1 MSSIKV
7 GDLIGI
13 PCQVS
18 EGPFEDEQLVEFDT
32 MDGKVSGFTTSSNV
46 SEINSQMC
54 IRAEVVSVERD
65 HLVVMVEG
73 SFFSTNGLANVSFSQ
88 PLPMAA

>member
-32 MDGKVSGFTTSSNV
+32 MDGKVSGFTTSNNV
-46 SEINSQMC
+46 SEINSQTYVRGGRVRSTGPPC
-54 IRAEVVSVERD
+54 GHGGRFLLLNERP
-65 HLVVMVEG
+65 
-73 SFFSTNGLANVSFSQ
+73 SQCQFSQ